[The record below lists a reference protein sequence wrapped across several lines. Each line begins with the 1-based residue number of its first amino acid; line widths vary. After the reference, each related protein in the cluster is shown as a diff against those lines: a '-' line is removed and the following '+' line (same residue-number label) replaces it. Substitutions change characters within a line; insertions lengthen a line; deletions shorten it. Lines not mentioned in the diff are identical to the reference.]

1 MGRKANTDLR
11 TAATRKRLKPR
22 TKPYF
27 VTLEPRKLLGYV
39 RAAMGAGR
47 WIVQVEVGRNV
58 TGSALHRSAGLGLA
72 DDIARADGFNVLSYA
87 QAMSAAAAWAPGG
100 AGKGITV
107 ARGAEIYLA
116 WLGDEKGERAADD
129 AGRRIA
135 LHVLPRFGTR
145 AVASLNAAELEQWK
159 GALLSRMKK
168 VSANRTVAALR
179 AALNYLY
186 ERPEYGIDNDHAWR
200 RGLKAFRGVAVKRVH
215 HFGEDQLAELLKA
228 AYAIDPAAGAYFEAI
243 YHLGARPPS
252 EVANLRVR
260 DYSAAERQV
269 HIRGGKTGPR
279 FTIVGAQAAQFF
291 ERLAK
296 DRADDDLL
304 LLRSDGSA
312 WNASAQRI
320 AFQEALKRAKLSPR
334 ATPYSLRHSHIS
346 RAIERGQPLTVIAR
360 NVGSS
365 AVMLERFY
373 AHIIANVQ
381 RDIVERTA
389 PRLRLRRVK

>member
-1 MGRKANTDLR
+1 M
-11 TAATRKRLKPR
+11 
-22 TKPYF
+22 
-27 VTLEPRKLLGYV
+27 
-39 RAAMGAGR
+39 RAGVGTGR
-47 WIVQVEVGRNV
+47 WIVQVEVGRNE
-58 TGSALHRSAGLGLA
+58 TGSALHRSSTVGLA
-72 DDIARADGFNVLSYA
+72 DDIGPADGFNVLSYS

-116 WLGDEKGERAADD
+116 WLVDEKGERAEHD
-129 AGRRIA
+129 ARRRIA
-135 LHVLPRFGTR
+135 LHVLPRFGSR

-159 GALLSRMKK
+159 GALTARMKK
-168 VSANRTVAALR
+168 VSANRNVACLR

-200 RGLKAFRGVAVKRVH
+200 RGLKAFRGVVERRIH
-215 HFGEDQLAELLKA
+215 HFAEEQLDQLLKA
-228 AYAIDPAAGAYFEAI
+228 AYAIDPAAGDYFQAI

-269 HIRGGKTGPR
+269 HIRGGKTGAR

-296 DRADDDLL
+296 GRADDDLL

-334 ATPYSLRHSHIS
+334 ATPYSLRHSHVS
-346 RAIERGQPLTVIAR
+346 RAIERGQPLTVISR

-373 AHIIANVQ
+373 AHVIAHVQ

-389 PRLRLRRVK
+389 PRLQVVKVARA